1 MKHTR
6 SEGNGTSKVMI
17 FCFYFFKSSHRTKS
31 ATCNTILV
39 GEHDLFTTMSRET
52 SRERQKSTHRLRLK
66 KLKYIKTFLKGI
78 VSEKNINLNVP
89 KNQLFFRTKTSKN
102 QRGPSF

>member
-78 VSEKNINLNVP
+78 VSEKKYQSQCAKKP
-89 KNQLFFRTKTSKN
+89 TLFSD
-102 QRGPSF
+102 